1 MTIITAIADITAFT
15 ITIMTAV
22 VTNHSMMRMTRG
34 RLVILT
40 TIIAVIIRLIIRWW
54 PNSNW
59 DRKYCKRV
67 KSLK

>member
-54 PNSNW
+54 PNSDW
-59 DRKYCKRV
+59 DRKYYKRV

>member
-22 VTNHSMMRMTRG
+22 VTNHSMMRMTGG

-67 KSLK
+67 KV